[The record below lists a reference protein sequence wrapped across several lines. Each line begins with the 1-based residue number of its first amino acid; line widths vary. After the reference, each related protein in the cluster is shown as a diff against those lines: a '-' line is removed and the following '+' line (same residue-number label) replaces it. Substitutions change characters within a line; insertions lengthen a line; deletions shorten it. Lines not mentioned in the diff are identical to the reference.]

1 MQAIRILLQLSIVGL
16 ISGLLTPVQ
25 AQTPAPRESKFPAPN
40 AQVTPDST
48 AKAAKPAVELLPE
61 TEALPAGESTAE
73 EQEAELPPNAA
84 DIAAR
89 EGRAFIGHLPVSSA
103 DASAIAL
110 RFDIRGNDLAGQV
123 RVYFRPLEAPQAAPE
138 MVVVRRENKGYFA
151 RIPAN
156 SAPEPGIAYWVIEV
170 KADGVEHPV
179 FASAASPQPLHI
191 HVDEET
197 AREQRLLRYFHG
209 QRSRV
214 TLRGERVAL
223 GKFKIQNPPAGS
235 TANDEADR
243 YYHLE
248 AQYAYRFFR
257 TIEEL
262 EFALGSLRGD
272 LLDQAQITE
281 RRKVGL
287 DYGRS
292 AITFA
297 FGSMF
302 RLRTGVLLGVST
314 EGFEVGFDLG
324 TILGDR
330 DGTQLEF
337 KGGYITGLGGNFGT
351 RLGWATVPRVPMGAS
366 VEVTN
371 FPTNDDLGVRML
383 FDIGYQISDA
393 ALVRFIGGYRG
404 RTSLAGGPSLALELH
419 YGF

>member
-1 MQAIRILLQLSIVGL
+1 MFTIRPLIQLTILSLALGPLAQ
-16 ISGLLTPVQ
+16 VQ
-25 AQTPAPRESKFPAPN
+25 AQAPNTQAPAGPAPN
-40 AQVTPDST
+40 TQAASDQAPLVDSGEAT
-48 AKAAKPAVELLPE
+48 QDSEQASDAIAKNVE
-61 TEALPAGESTAE
+61 A
-73 EQEAELPPNAA
+73 PPNAA

-89 EGRAFIGHLPVSSA
+89 EGRAFIGHLPVGSA
-103 DASAIAL
+103 RADAIAL
-110 RFDIRGNDLAGQV
+110 RFDIRGNDRAGQV
-123 RVYFRPLEAPQAAPE
+123 RVYFRPLEAPNAKPD
-138 MVVVRRENKGYFA
+138 MVVVMRESKGYFA
-151 RIPAN
+151 RIPAKL
-156 SAPEPGIAYWVIEV
+156 APEPGIAYWVIEL
-170 KADGVEHPV
+170 KSDGIERPV
-179 FASAASPQPLHI
+179 FASAAAPHPLHV

-197 AREQRLLRYFHG
+197 AREQRLLQFFHG

-223 GKFKIQNPPAGS
+223 GRFKVKNPPAG
-235 TANDEADR
+235 TAANDEADR

-272 LLDQAQITE
+272 LLDQTQITE

-297 FGSMF
+297 FGSFF

-314 EGFEVGFDLG
+314 EGFEGGFELG

-337 KGGYITGLGGNFGT
+337 KGGYVSGLGGNFGT
-351 RLGWATVPRVPMGAS
+351 RLGWATIPRVPMGAS
-366 VEVTN
+366 VEITN
-371 FPTNDDLGVRML
+371 FPTNEDLGVRML
-383 FDIGYQISDA
+383 FDLGYQLNDA